1 MGVAAGDPRRK
12 TGERRVYRVAT
23 RHRREY
29 ESEEERACVKDT
41 WRRERNRDWLNRS
54 RKSPPGC
61 STGRHFAQFS
71 TALRVKRSF
80 RDISSLSLSLSAIRA
95 GSTLRSRSRA
105 SARSHSPGNRER
117 TRQRYPNLATFER
130 GPGKG
135 QTKGLKKTTMCERKL
150 LRVL

>member
-1 MGVAAGDPRRK
+1 MRDHVYLPVQENYAPVGVAAGDPRRK

-23 RHRREY
+23 RHRGEH
-29 ESEEERACVKDT
+29 ESEEERARVKDT
-41 WRRERNRDWLNRS
+41 WGRERNRDWLNRS

-80 RDISSLSLSLSAIRA
+80 RIISSLSLSLAAIDRA

-105 SARSHSPGNRER
+105 SASRVLQEIV
-117 TRQRYPNLATFER
+117 
-130 GPGKG
+130 KG
-135 QTKGLKKTTMCERKL
+135 QGIPI
-150 LRVL
+150 